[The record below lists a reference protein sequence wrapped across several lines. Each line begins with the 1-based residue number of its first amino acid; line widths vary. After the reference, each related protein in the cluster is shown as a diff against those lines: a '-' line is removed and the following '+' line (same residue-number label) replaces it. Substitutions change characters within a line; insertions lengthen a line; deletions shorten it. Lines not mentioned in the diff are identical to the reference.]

1 MAKYEE
7 GAVSTNGKWIVQGGT
22 WVPNPAYTPTGTETA
37 VAQSIEHGTPIQP
50 PGLGQKALSAAGT
63 ALEYADIPFKPL
75 HWLRNKAEQG
85 MEAVAPGI
93 TKPVEV
99 PIEGM
104 MMGGPPTSGE
114 TVMAPGAGQTALEL
128 GELAAYGPY
137 TRAGTGLVK
146 QGIKGI
152 KALRGVKP
160 PEAPPL
166 TEATA
171 DINASAD
178 ALLKEMG
185 LGQPAAAAEAAAPLT
200 TPFTPPEPS
209 MGPLFGGAREVAQR
223 PPHLQVVKPT
233 APSAGAQGSL
243 FPPAAISPPQ
253 YGPGRGPIGPPPPP
267 PESFGG
273 NVPRE
278 RLGTET
284 ARLKRAIT
292 DIERLRA
299 IMGGK

>member
-1 MAKYEE
+1 MAIVKT
-7 GAVSTNGKWIVQGGT
+7 ATNKATGERIGFDDQTQQWGPLPSQG
-22 WVPNPAYTPTGTETA
+22 VETA
-37 VAQSIEHGTPIQP
+37 VEQSIMHGTPIQP
-50 PGLGQKALSAAGT
+50 PSMASKIVGGALGALNWPHENISKPIAEKVDPYVPKVPFTPPNAVPEKLRGPVGTPLDVDPRKVVSLAEIMDFPVYGGVGKAL
-63 ALEYADIPFKPL
+63 
-75 HWLRNKAEQG
+75 KA
-85 MEAVAPGI
+85 
-93 TKPVEV
+93 
-99 PIEGM
+99 
-104 MMGGPPTSGE
+104 
-114 TVMAPGAGQTALEL
+114 GAG
-128 GELAAYGPY
+128 
-137 TRAGTGLVK
+137 LV
-146 QGIKGI
+146 GKGI

-185 LGQPAAAAEAAAPLT
+185 LGQPAAPAEAAAAPA
-200 TPFTPPEPS
+200 TPFMPPEPG

-253 YGPGRGPIGPPPPP
+253 YGPGRGPVGPPPPP

-284 ARLKRAIT
+284 ARLKRAIG